1 MHRSEEGTRGAPP
14 TLLSEMTW
22 SNAELRA
29 ALAAYEPAITSRPL
43 SPITIASDLAYVLRF
58 LRWRAGDYV
67 PRSVGVL
74 SGRPVPE
81 GPRDLAGL
89 KEDLVAYR
97 TYLTENRVGGVDTY
111 VRPPRQFMDWLAN
124 PSEAPEHSPAR
135 PAREV
140 VPRGRVAP
148 RQSLPA
154 LPSDSEV
161 VKARAIYREAEP
173 RDVAYRVARYIVEH
187 HDSAGFSRGEGI
199 AILLMSWN
207 AGFYRFRPALRQTL
221 IADLDGLIARH
232 EAEFEA
238 LAARSAATYDD
249 GDRPAV
255 ERLYQDFVPRLWPV
269 GTAKALHVLVPRF
282 FPLWD
287 TAMASAFGLRLSP
300 PDRSIASYGRLM
312 EIVAEFARRSQLDDP
327 LKALDE
333 WAYVRYTL
341 RR

>member
-1 MHRSEEGTRGAPP
+1 MRDILAPP
-14 TLLSEMTW
+14 GAFVSKTTW
-22 SNAELRA
+22 SDAELEA
-29 ALAAYEPAITSRPL
+29 ELARYEPAISSRPL
-43 SPITIASDLAYVLRF
+43 SHSTIDSDLAYVRRF
-58 LRWRAGDYV
+58 LKWRTGDYV
-67 PRSVGVL
+67 PRSVVVR
-74 SGRPVPE
+74 SGRPVAR
-81 GPRDLAGL
+81 GHRDLAGL

-97 TYLTENRVGGVDTY
+97 TYLTEKRVGGVDTY
-111 VRPPRQFMDWLAN
+111 VRPPRQFLEWLAS
-124 PSEAPEHSPAR
+124 PSEAPQRRSPATT
-135 PAREV
+135 AREA
-140 VPRGRVAP
+140 VPRGGVTT

-154 LPSDSEV
+154 LPSDGEV

-173 RDVAYRVARYIVEH
+173 RDIAYRVSRYIVDH

-221 IADLDGLIARH
+221 IADLNELIARH
-232 EAEFEA
+232 EPEFSD
-238 LAARSAATYDD
+238 LAARSAATYDA
-249 GDRPAV
+249 GDRPEV

-287 TAMASAFGLRLSP
+287 TAIANAFGLRLSP
-300 PDRSIASYGRLM
+300 PNRSIASYLRLM
-312 EIVAEFARRSQLDDP
+312 EIVAEFARRSRLDDP